1 MGYNGSKD
9 GKTRVFKSDMFPKK
23 KFPKLIKKSSS
34 IGKISLAPK
43 AKDLELFNIFFGD
56 FYMLANWDGIT

>member
-1 MGYNGSKD
+1 
-9 GKTRVFKSDMFPKK
+9 MFPKK

-34 IGKISLAPK
+34 LGKISLAPK

>member
-9 GKTRVFKSDMFPKK
+9 GKTRAFKSDMFPKK

-34 IGKISLAPK
+34 LGKISLAP
-43 AKDLELFNIFFGD
+43 KDLELFNIFFWD
-56 FYMLANWDGIT
+56 FYMLAIWDGIT